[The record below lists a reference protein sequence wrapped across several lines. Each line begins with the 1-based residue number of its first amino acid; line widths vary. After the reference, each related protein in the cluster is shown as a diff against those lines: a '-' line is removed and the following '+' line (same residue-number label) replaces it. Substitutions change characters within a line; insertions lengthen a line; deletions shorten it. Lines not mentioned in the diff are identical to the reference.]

1 MQEAKVLSVKPLPLP
16 EIQPLQAHPLRPI
29 PPTAKFQIVM
39 IQIIVIGLLKFL
51 IILLEFVQILV
62 NVLLLIDLD
71 QNAGNVGTVIGNP
84 LDVGQQILIDV
95 TQLYGAG
102 IVLQTLDVT
111 VLQLHIQRIYHFFQ
125 RFYLMC
131 NGKVIIFKCLKRQ
144 IQGLQQCVGDNVQ
157 FSGSISGEMNA
168 LLCSSQEDS
177 MMLNA

>member
-1 MQEAKVLSVKPLPLP
+1 
-16 EIQPLQAHPLRPI
+16 
-29 PPTAKFQIVM
+29 M

-102 IVLQTLDVT
+102 I
-111 VLQLHIQRIYHFFQ
+111 R
-125 RFYLMC
+125 LM
-131 NGKVIIFKCLKRQ
+131 
-144 IQGLQQCVGDNVQ
+144 
-157 FSGSISGEMNA
+157 
-168 LLCSSQEDS
+168 
-177 MMLNA
+177 